1 MNTIGIYEMAK
12 LKSKYVEF
20 GTHSFTDFSKSEVGT
35 VANYFLTCDPKS
47 RNEVSKSLTSA
58 CHKAGSNCKINT
70 TDLLVK
76 TDELIWKQAHTLR
89 AEITKNKK

>member
-1 MNTIGIYEMAK
+1 MAE

-20 GTHSFTDFSKSEVGT
+20 GTMSFADFSKSEVGT
-35 VANYFLTCDPKS
+35 VAKFFLTCDPKS

-58 CHKAGSNCKINT
+58 CHKSGANCQMET

-76 TDELIWKQAHTLR
+76 KDNLNWQQSHILV
-89 AEITKNKK
+89 AEITKSNA